1 VSVYK
6 VPQKELAFIFD
17 EIINYA
23 ELCNMPGFEDAS
35 RDMVDVVL
43 PEAAKFFEDIVA
55 PTNHETDKHPAFL
68 KDGEVVTSPGLDPIY
83 RQMVEAG
90 WCCLNGDSNYG
101 GAGFP
106 SVVDLAVQEML
117 QTANC
122 GFSLLPMLTRGVV
135 HALNQYGSDE
145 QKETYLGNLI
155 SGAWSGTMNLTEP
168 QAGSDLSAV
177 KTKAI
182 LNGDHY
188 LISGQKIYITW
199 GDHSCA
205 DNIIHLVLARRP
217 DAPEGNQGI
226 SLFLVPKFLVNADG
240 SLGQRNDVKPVGV
253 EHKLGIHSSPTCTLA
268 FGDNGGAVGYL
279 VGEENKG
286 LQCMFTM
293 MNNARLS
300 VGHQGVSLGER
311 AYQQAVAYATDRVQG
326 RAPGVEGRA
335 AIIHHS
341 DVKRML
347 MQMRALTEGGRAM
360 SYYAIAAEDRS
371 SHHPDEQ
378 VRVQSAQMVELLTPL
393 VKGWC
398 TEVAM
403 ESTSLGVQVHGGM
416 GFIEETGAAQ
426 HMRDA
431 RILPIYEGTNGI
443 QALDFIGRKCL
454 RDGGQVVKVL
464 LAEMQ
469 VTVDQLAAAHG
480 GVVNLRNRLRHA
492 IEQCQEALNFV
503 LENSSDSQ
511 GIAYN
516 FMMLYGN
523 TVSYWLLVKLAAA
536 AQDRLAAGET
546 DRFYNQ
552 KIATA
557 EFFSTQILPR
567 NSGFLAALVLGALS
581 RQIFCRPRSVIM
593 ALSLGLWDSSHIS
606 LAKV

>member
-1 VSVYK
+1 MSAYK

-17 EIINYA
+17 EIINYS
-23 ELCNMPGFEDAS
+23 EICSMPGFEEAS

-55 PTNHETDKHPAFL
+55 PTNHETDKNPAFL
-68 KDGEVVTSPGLDPIY
+68 KDGEVITSPGLDPIY

-145 QKETYLGNLI
+145 QKDSYLGNLI

-226 SLFLVPKFLVNADG
+226 SLFLVPKLLVNGDG
-240 SLGQRNDVKPVGV
+240 SLGQRNDVTPVGV

-300 VGHQGVSLGER
+300 VGHQGVALGER

-326 RAPGVEGRA
+326 RASGVEGRA
-335 AIIHHS
+335 PIIHHS

-360 SYYAIAAEDRS
+360 SYHAIAAEDRS

-378 VRVQSAQMVELLTPL
+378 VRANSAQMVELLTPL

-454 RDGGQVVKVL
+454 RDGGQTLQVL
-464 LAEMQ
+464 LADMQ
-469 VTVDQLAAAHG
+469 STVDQLASAHG
-480 GVVNLRNRLRHA
+480 SVANLRNRLRDG
-492 IEQCQEALNFV
+492 IEQCHSALQYV
-503 LENSSDSQ
+503 LENSSESQ

-516 FMMLYGN
+516 FMMMYGN
-523 TVSYWLLVKLAAA
+523 TVAYWLLVKLAAA
-536 AQDRLAAGET
+536 AQDRLAEGET

-567 NSGFLAALVLGALS
+567 NSCYLATLILGAESFDALQPADFLS
-581 RQIFCRPRSVIM
+581 
-593 ALSLGLWDSSHIS
+593 A
-606 LAKV
+606 

>member
-1 VSVYK
+1 MSVYK

-17 EIINYA
+17 EIINYS
-23 ELCNMPGFEDAS
+23 EICSLPGFEEAS

-43 PEAAKFFEDIVA
+43 PEAAKFFEDVVA

-135 HALNQYGSDE
+135 HALNQYGTDE
-145 QKETYLGNLI
+145 QKQTYLGNLI

-240 SLGQRNDVKPVGV
+240 SLGERNDVRPVGV

-268 FGDNGGAVGYL
+268 FGDDGGAVGYL

-300 VGHQGVSLGER
+300 VGHQGVALGER

-326 RAPGVEGRA
+326 RASGVEGRA
-335 AIIHHS
+335 AIIHHA

-378 VRVQSAQMVELLTPL
+378 VRAQSAQMVELLTPL

-454 RDGGQVVKVL
+454 RDGGEVVKVL
-464 LAEMQ
+464 LADMQ
-469 VTVDQLAAAHG
+469 ATVDQLAAAHG
-480 GVVNLRNRLRHA
+480 SVVNLRNRLRHSV
-492 IEQCQEALNFV
+492 EQCQEALNYV

-516 FMMLYGN
+516 FMMMYGN

-567 NSGFLAALVLGALS
+567 NSGYLATLILGADS
-581 RQIFCRPRSVIM
+581 FD
-593 ALSLGLWDSSHIS
+593 ALEPADFLQ
-606 LAKV
+606 A

>member
-1 VSVYK
+1 MSVYK
-6 VPQKELAFIFD
+6 VPQKELSFIFD
-17 EIINYA
+17 EIIHYS
-23 ELCNMPGFEDAS
+23 EHCTMPGFEEAS

-55 PTNHETDKHPAFL
+55 PTNHESDKHPAFL

-83 RQMVEAG
+83 RQMVDAG
-90 WCCLNGDSNYG
+90 WCCLNGDSRYG

-117 QTANC
+117 QTANV

-135 HALNQYGSDE
+135 HALGQYGSDE

-155 SGAWSGTMNLTEP
+155 SGTWSGTMNLTEP

-177 KTKAI
+177 KTKAVF
-182 LNGDHY
+182 NGDHY

-199 GDHSCA
+199 GDHRCA

-240 SLGQRNDVKPVGV
+240 SLGERNDVKPVGV

-300 VGHQGVSLGER
+300 VGHQGVSVSER
-311 AYQQAVAYATDRVQG
+311 AYQQAVGYAQDRVQG
-326 RAPGVEGRA
+326 RATGVEGRA
-335 AIIHHS
+335 AIIHHP

-347 MQMRALTEGGRAM
+347 MQMRALTEAGRAM
-360 SYYAIAAEDRS
+360 SFYAIAAEDRS
-371 SHHPDEQ
+371 SHHPDAQ
-378 VRVQSAQMVELLTPL
+378 VRAESAQLVEVMTPL

-454 RDGGQVVKVL
+454 RDGGQAVQLL
-464 LAEMQ
+464 LADMDA
-469 VTVDQLAAAHG
+469 TVAQLASAQDCILT
-480 GVVNLRNRLRHA
+480 LRTRLQHA
-492 IEQCQEALNFV
+492 IEQCRDALSYV

-516 FMMLYGN
+516 FMMMYGN
-523 TVSYWLLVKLAAA
+523 AVSYWLLVKLAAA
-536 AQDRLAAGET
+536 AQNRLDSGET

-567 NSGFLAALVLGALS
+567 NSGFLVTLMSGS
-581 RQIFCRPRSVIM
+581 DSFD
-593 ALSLGLWDSSHIS
+593 GLEPADFLH
-606 LAKV
+606 A

>member
-1 VSVYK
+1 MSVYK

-17 EIINYA
+17 EIINYS
-23 ELCNMPGFEDAS
+23 EICSLPGFEEAS

-43 PEAAKFFEDIVA
+43 PEAAKFFEDVVA

-135 HALNQYGSDE
+135 HALNQYGTDE
-145 QKETYLGNLI
+145 QKQTYLGNLI

-240 SLGQRNDVKPVGV
+240 SLGERNDVKPVGV

-268 FGDNGGAVGYL
+268 FGDDGGAVGYL

-300 VGHQGVSLGER
+300 VGHQGVALGER

-326 RAPGVEGRA
+326 RASGVEGRA
-335 AIIHHS
+335 AIIHHA

-378 VRVQSAQMVELLTPL
+378 VRVSSAQMVELLTPL

-454 RDGGQVVKVL
+454 RDGGEAVKVL
-464 LAEMQ
+464 LADMQ
-469 VTVDQLAAAHG
+469 ATVDQLAAAHG
-480 GVVNLRNRLRHA
+480 SVVNLRNRLRHSV
-492 IEQCQEALNFV
+492 EQCQEALNYV

-516 FMMLYGN
+516 FMMMYGN

-567 NSGFLAALVLGALS
+567 NSGYLATLILGADS
-581 RQIFCRPRSVIM
+581 FD
-593 ALSLGLWDSSHIS
+593 ALEPADFLQ
-606 LAKV
+606 A

>member
-1 VSVYK
+1 MSVYK

-17 EIINYA
+17 EIINYS
-23 ELCNMPGFEDAS
+23 EICSLPGFEEAS

-43 PEAAKFFEDIVA
+43 PEAAKFFEDVVA

-135 HALNQYGSDE
+135 HALNQYGTDE

-240 SLGQRNDVKPVGV
+240 SLGERNDVKPVGV

-268 FGDNGGAVGYL
+268 FGDDGGAVGYL

-326 RAPGVEGRA
+326 RASGVEGRA

-378 VRVQSAQMVELLTPL
+378 VRAKSAQMVELLTPL

-454 RDGGQVVKVL
+454 RDGGAAVKLL
-464 LAEMQ
+464 LADMQ
-469 VTVDQLAAAHG
+469 ATVDQLATAHG
-480 GVVNLRNRLRHA
+480 SPVNLRNRLRYSV
-492 IEQCQEALNFV
+492 EQCQEALNYV

-516 FMMLYGN
+516 FMMMYGN
-523 TVSYWLLVKLAAA
+523 TVAYWLLVKLAAA
-536 AQDRLAAGET
+536 AQNRLAAGET

-567 NSGFLAALVLGALS
+567 NSGYLATLILGAGS
-581 RQIFCRPRSVIM
+581 FD
-593 ALSLGLWDSSHIS
+593 ALEPADFLQ
-606 LAKV
+606 A

>member
-1 VSVYK
+1 MSVYK

-17 EIINYA
+17 EIINYSEICA
-23 ELCNMPGFEDAS
+23 MPGFEEAS

-43 PEAAKFFEDIVA
+43 PEAAKFFEDVVA

-122 GFSLLPMLTRGVV
+122 GFSLLPMLSRGVV
-135 HALNQYGSDE
+135 HALNQYGTDE

-240 SLGQRNDVKPVGV
+240 SLGERNDVKPVGV

-326 RAPGVEGRA
+326 RASGVEGRA

-378 VRVQSAQMVELLTPL
+378 VRAQSAQMVELLTPL

-454 RDGGQVVKVL
+454 RDGGQAVQVL
-464 LAEMQ
+464 LADMQ
-469 VTVDQLAAAHG
+469 ATVDQLATAHG
-480 GVVNLRNRLRHA
+480 STVNLRNRLRHSV
-492 IEQCQEALNFV
+492 EQCQEALNYV

-516 FMMLYGN
+516 FMMMYGN
-523 TVSYWLLVKLAAA
+523 TVAYWLLVKLAAA

-567 NSGFLAALVLGALS
+567 NSGYLATLILGAGS
-581 RQIFCRPRSVIM
+581 FD
-593 ALSLGLWDSSHIS
+593 ALEPADFLQ
-606 LAKV
+606 A

>member
-1 VSVYK
+1 MSVYK

-17 EIINYA
+17 EIINYS
-23 ELCNMPGFEDAS
+23 EICSLPGFEEAS

-43 PEAAKFFEDIVA
+43 PEAAKFFEDVVA

-240 SLGQRNDVKPVGV
+240 SLGERNDVKPVGV

-326 RAPGVEGRA
+326 RASGVEGRA

-378 VRVQSAQMVELLTPL
+378 VRAQSAQMVELLTPL

-454 RDGGQVVKVL
+454 RDGGEAVKVL
-464 LAEMQ
+464 LADMQ
-469 VTVDQLAAAHG
+469 ATVDQLAAAHG
-480 GVVNLRNRLRHA
+480 SVVNLRNRLRHSV
-492 IEQCQEALNFV
+492 EQCQEALNYV

-516 FMMLYGN
+516 FMMMYGN

-567 NSGFLAALVLGALS
+567 NSGYLATLILGADS
-581 RQIFCRPRSVIM
+581 FD
-593 ALSLGLWDSSHIS
+593 ALEPADFLQ
-606 LAKV
+606 A

>member
-1 VSVYK
+1 MVVSVYK

-17 EIINYA
+17 EIINYS
-23 ELCNMPGFEDAS
+23 EICSMPGFEDAS

-43 PEAAKFFEDIVA
+43 PEAAKFFEDVVA

-83 RQMVEAG
+83 RQMVDAG

-122 GFSLLPMLTRGVV
+122 GFSLLPMLSRGVV

-177 KTKAI
+177 KTKAV

-240 SLGQRNDVKPVGV
+240 SLGERNDVKPVGV

-326 RAPGVEGRA
+326 RASGVEGRA
-335 AIIHHS
+335 AIIHHP

-371 SHHPDEQ
+371 SHHPDEE
-378 VRVQSAQMVELLTPL
+378 VRAQSAQMVELLTPL

-454 RDGGQVVKVL
+454 RDGGAVVKVL
-464 LAEMQ
+464 LADMQ
-469 VTVDQLAAAHG
+469 ATVDQLAAAHG
-480 GVVNLRNRLRHA
+480 SVVNLRNRLRHS
-492 IEQCQEALNFV
+492 IEQCQEALNYV

-516 FMMLYGN
+516 FMMIYGN

-536 AQDRLAAGET
+536 AQDRLAAGAT

-567 NSGFLAALVLGALS
+567 NSGYLATLILGADS
-581 RQIFCRPRSVIM
+581 FD
-593 ALSLGLWDSSHIS
+593 ALEPADFLQ
-606 LAKV
+606 A